1 MDPLALN
8 CEPKM
13 SIKDISAAL
22 GRFALLLATP
32 TKSAS
37 SRLLSCPLSPSALPT
52 SLHTRCTSTRI
63 SHPLDACLSL
73 SLPTSSCKILLF
85 ILIYSL
91 NLPCCLCTCGKKKKK
106 SGLSTGESGHLCF
119 EGFGL
124 AQCGPAPLS
133 IGSLREKQAWGD
145 TEILANL

>member
-1 MDPLALN
+1 MLASAFHFPLLRARS
-8 CEPKM
+8 C
-13 SIKDISAAL
+13 
-22 GRFALLLATP
+22 
-32 TKSAS
+32 S
-37 SRLLSCPLSPSALPT
+37 SF
-52 SLHTRCTSTRI
+52 
-63 SHPLDACLSL
+63 
-73 SLPTSSCKILLF
+73 LF
-85 ILIYSL
+85 ILSISL
-91 NLPCCLCTCGKKKKK
+91 AVYALVEKKKKK